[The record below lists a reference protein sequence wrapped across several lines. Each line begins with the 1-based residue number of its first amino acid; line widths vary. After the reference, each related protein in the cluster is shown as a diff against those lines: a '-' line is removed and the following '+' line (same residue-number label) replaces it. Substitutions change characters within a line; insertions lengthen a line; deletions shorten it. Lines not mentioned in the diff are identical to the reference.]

1 MCPPRHSIKLSQ
13 TFSGKASYISCAWL
27 SGSHPKT
34 MRAFFSFY
42 SDALKIALQSIF
54 AHKLRAFLTLIGIII
69 GVASVV
75 TVGASISGLNT
86 YVVEK
91 VAKVLGSN
99 HFMIARIASS
109 ARLSDEEFE
118 RMNRRNKRVNWDEFE
133 WVRDHCKSCTEV
145 GAAVQGQADI
155 KQEGIE
161 FPGALV
167 FGVTENMVD
176 IEDKTIVDGRFI
188 SNDEVQRSAFVV
200 VLGGDIKDKFFPNTN
215 PVGKLLKVRGLPMRV
230 VGVEEKRG
238 SFFGDSFD
246 RHIYIPVSTHL
257 QIFGRN
263 GLQIHGKAEGRETF
277 QATIEEA
284 RVAMRNKRRLNGNEE
299 DDFGVVNVEELNNQ
313 IDQFTGSIAM
323 VVVPITLITLVVG
336 GIVVMNIMLVSVTER
351 TFEVGLRKA
360 VGATK
365 KQILL
370 QFLIESAILCALGGI
385 IGLLLSY
392 GVTALITALASI
404 TMTITVGY
412 ILLALIVSTAI
423 GMIAGIYPAFKAA
436 RLDPILALTKA
447 T

>member
-1 MCPPRHSIKLSQ
+1 
-13 TFSGKASYISCAWL
+13 
-27 SGSHPKT
+27 

-42 SDALKIALQSIF
+42 ADALKIALQSIF

-109 ARLSDEEFE
+109 ARLSDDEFE

-133 WVRDHCKSCTEV
+133 WVRDHCTSCTEV

-176 IEDKTIVDGRFI
+176 IEDKTLVEGRFI

-200 VLGGDIKDKFFPNTN
+200 VLGGDIKDKFFPNTS
-215 PVGKLLKVRGLPMRV
+215 PIGKLLKVRGLPMRV

-263 GLQIHGKAEGRETF
+263 GLQIHGKAEGREVF

-299 DDFGVVNVEELNNQ
+299 DDFGLVNVEELNNQ

-370 QFLIESAILCALGGI
+370 QFLIESAILCALGGV

-404 TMTITVGY
+404 TMTITIGY

-436 RLDPILALTKA
+436 RLDPILALTK
-447 T
+447 TT